1 MKTTQALSLAAAIAA
16 VLFCANADGTQPG
29 AAEAET
35 AEVAAAASHGDS
47 EQRLETPDAAANPVG
62 KSQSKQLRIELSL
75 YTWLSSLSTDLEMRD
90 TEVTS
95 DVDFSTILDALDFA
109 NFAHFEVQRGKW
121 GLFSELDFIKLSED
135 TEFRRPGSGVPFRIH
150 ADGVLK
156 ETMIELGAIRSFE
169 GCRVG
174 FDVLAGA
181 RYFRLESDVR
191 VGPFESSIS
200 KDWVDPLIGGRLRYR
215 LSDKWLASLRADL
228 AGFGAGSELTTNIVA
243 TVGYDISDRY
253 ALRFGYRY
261 MDLDY
266 EKDALEIS
274 TTTYGPVLGMSIRF

>member
-1 MKTTQALSLAAAIAA
+1 MNTWSATSLAVVIAA
-16 VLFCANADGTQPG
+16 GLLCANADGAESG
-29 AAEAET
+29 AKEAET
-35 AEVAAAASHGDS
+35 AEVVAAPSDGDS
-47 EQRLETPDAAANPVG
+47 KQARNPDGAANPVG
-62 KSQSKQLRIELSL
+62 KDQSKELRIELSL
-75 YTWLSSLSTDLEMRD
+75 YTWLSSLSTDIEVRG

-95 DVDFSTILDALDFA
+95 DVDFSSILDALDFA

-121 GLFSELDFIKLSED
+121 GLFSEIDFIKLSED
-135 TEFRRPGSGVPFRIH
+135 TEFRRPGSGVPFKIH

-169 GCRVG
+169 GNRAG

-191 VGPFESSIS
+191 IGPFESSIS

-261 MDLDY
+261 MDLNY
-266 EKDALEIS
+266 EKDALEMS
-274 TTTYGPVLGMSIRF
+274 TTTHGPMLGMSIRF